1 MKVREILA
9 KYRKI
14 MESTW
19 SGTVE
24 NAFFNGE
31 VFDRNRI
38 LNQPE
43 YEYSARSNKQAYY
56 ILGVDVGRKG
66 CQTVITIVKVTPQPS
81 GLSMKTLVNLYT
93 LEDDHFE
100 DQAIAIKKLFY
111 KYKARTIVLDANGLN
126 N

>member
-1 MKVREILA
+1 MLEHF
-9 KYRKI
+9 
-14 MESTW
+14 
-19 SGTVE
+19 G
-24 NAFFNGE
+24 
-31 VFDRNRI
+31 
-38 LNQPE
+38 
-43 YEYSARSNKQAYY
+43 
-56 ILGVDVGRKG
+56 
-66 CQTVITIVKVTPQPS
+66 QTVITIVKVTPQPS